1 MNQAPIECR
10 FFEKD
15 FRRSDKGIVVTDNLL
30 GMRENV
36 QFSNLPAEIEARWRL
51 VETAWELRIS
61 HNLLQ
66 VSTYQ
71 SGDEYFFRVQD
82 GRTNITS
89 ARDALNGYQKGHCFY
104 CFSGIA
110 LDSST
115 ETFMDV
121 DHFLPWMLRRSEG
134 QFTPEV
140 LNGVWN
146 LVLACKPCNRGTEG
160 KSSKIPAKTFL
171 HRLQRRNDYLISSHH
186 PLRETLMEQ
195 TGLTVPKRKRF
206 LNNIYDEANSLLGSP
221 WEPKDSGKAV
231 F

>member
-1 MNQAPIECR
+1 MKQPLLSLAFSPAGGDSPSFHLVTSHLALNVR
-10 FFEKD
+10 FFLQAGQ
-15 FRRSDKGIVVTDNLL
+15 S
-30 GMRENV
+30 
-36 QFSNLPAEIEARWRL
+36 EIEARWRL

-61 HNLLQ
+61 QNLLQ

-104 CFSGIA
+104 CFSDIA

-146 LVLACKPCNRGTEG
+146 LVLA
-160 KSSKIPAKTFL
+160 
-171 HRLQRRNDYLISSHH
+171 
-186 PLRETLMEQ
+186 
-195 TGLTVPKRKRF
+195 PKRSQVTR
-206 LNNIYDEANSLLGSP
+206 SSR
-221 WEPKDSGKAV
+221 
-231 F
+231 